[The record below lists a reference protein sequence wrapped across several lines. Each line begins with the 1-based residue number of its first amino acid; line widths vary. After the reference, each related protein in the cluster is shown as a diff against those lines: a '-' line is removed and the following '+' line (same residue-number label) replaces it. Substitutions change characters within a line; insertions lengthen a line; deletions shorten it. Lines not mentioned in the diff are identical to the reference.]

1 MPPKEDKIQIKQFK
15 DSSSNWFVNYA
26 HYHLNKNGEIEWCS
40 GETDKEELREE
51 LSKFIRRNKKSYKD
65 REQSLFLKEVKEYS
79 VVSFGKYSNQS
90 TMAIVAQD
98 KKYSKWLY
106 ENTSDSV
113 IKNELKEL
121 LKIK

>member
-26 HYHLNKNGEIEWCS
+26 HYHLNKNGEIEWCA

-51 LSKFIRRNKKSYKD
+51 LSRYIRRNKKSYKC

-79 VVSFGKYSNQS
+79 VVKYGKFSGL
-90 TMAIVAQD
+90 TTLAIVAEN
-98 KKYSKWLY
+98 KSYAKWLY